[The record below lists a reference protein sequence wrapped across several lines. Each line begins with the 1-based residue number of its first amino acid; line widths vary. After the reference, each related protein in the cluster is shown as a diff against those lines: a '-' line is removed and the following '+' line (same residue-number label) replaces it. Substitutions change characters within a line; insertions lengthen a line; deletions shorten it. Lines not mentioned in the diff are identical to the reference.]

1 MTMSTSSL
9 SHANAT
15 VTLQQLMDANSSH
28 IGSYKNRLHQ
38 ALIAMTETSKTSSVQ
53 NLPNQKDAIANIP
66 FHQFCLDSRKL
77 AAGDVFILL
86 KSQTSNCQKSRDYLL
101 QAAKQ
106 AAFIL
111 SEVDPVALLT
121 SAHVPPHTHIALT
134 ENQPQAVAEQQLA
147 ALPCPV
153 LYVPNI
159 RDFLGNLVQVR
170 LQYQQPV
177 ILPTVVAVT
186 GTNGKTTISQLVAQ
200 LTQLTGMSSAVMGTA
215 GNGKLGE
222 LVQASHTTGDAL
234 AVQQFLYQMGSE
246 GAELLALEASSHGL
260 DQQRLQGM
268 PVSVAIYT
276 NLSRDHL
283 DYHADMVEYAAAKAK
298 LFDKAHFPELTHAII
313 NLDDEYAQTMLDMAH
328 ASDLTVWTYSL
339 DPSKP
344 ATFVAADIYPSLQ
357 GVNIALRCDFND
369 SNAGDVV
376 KDRNS
381 FKDKED
387 VKDRDVVKD
396 RDSVLINEASD
407 HTEQKIDN
415 ISIISPLLGR
425 FNVANLLA
433 ALAATVALGTDV
445 DRAIERMA
453 AVVPQLQGAVGRM
466 QRVPSHDGCFIVDYA
481 HTPDAL
487 QQVLASLK
495 THCDGQL
502 WAVFGC
508 GGDRDAGKRP
518 LMAQAGLVGADQVIL
533 TSDNPRTEDPNT
545 ILQDMQAGMSAEQY
559 QRTHIE
565 PARQSAIEYAVSQA
579 AADDIVV
586 IAGKG
591 HETYQEIN
599 KVRYDFD
606 DSVIL
611 QNALKQAG
619 RL

>member
-1 MTMSTSSL
+1 MTLSPSSP
-9 SHANAT
+9 SIT
-15 VTLQQLMDANSSH
+15 PVTLQQLTESSSSNSRH
-28 IGSYKNRLHQ
+28 GVGTEQ
-38 ALIAMTETSKTSSVQ
+38 ALQKLSTQTTLVGADSKPMNSF
-53 NLPNQKDAIANIP
+53 LDIP
-66 FHQFCLDSRKL
+66 FLQFRLDSRQL
-77 AAGDVFILL
+77 EPNDVFVLL
-86 KSQTSNCQKSRDYLL
+86 KSHIPNCQKSRDYLY
-101 QAAKQ
+101 QAAEH

-111 SEVDPVALLT
+111 SEIDPTALLNT
-121 SAHVPPHTHIALT
+121 ISISNHADITLPNDSATKV
-134 ENQPQAVAEQQLA
+134 QQQLA

-159 RDFLGNLVQVR
+159 RDFLGTLIQAR

-177 ILPTVVAVT
+177 TLPTVIAVT

-215 GNGKLGE
+215 GNGRLGA

-246 GAELLALEASSHGL
+246 NAELLALEASSHGL

-283 DYHADMVEYAAAKAK
+283 DYHADMAEYAAAKAR
-298 LFDKAHFPELTHAII
+298 LFDKAHFPDLTHAII
-313 NLDDEYAQTMLDMAH
+313 NIDDEHAQIMLDTAH

-339 DPSKP
+339 EPSKS
-344 ATFVAADIYPSLQ
+344 ATFVAAEIKPSLQ
-357 GVNIALRCDFND
+357 GVEITLRTDL
-369 SNAGDVV
+369 GDGEVNNLGIV
-376 KDRNS
+376 
-381 FKDKED
+381 
-387 VKDRDVVKD
+387 
-396 RDSVLINEASD
+396 
-407 HTEQKIDN
+407 
-415 ISIISPLLGR
+415 SPLLGR

-433 ALAATVALGTDV
+433 AMAAAVALG
-445 DRAIERMA
+445 ISLERIA

-466 QRVPSHDGCFIVDYA
+466 QRVPSNDGCFIVDYA

-487 QQVLASLK
+487 SQVLASLK
-495 THCDGQL
+495 THCKGQL

-518 LMAQAGLVGADQVIL
+518 LMAQAGLAGADKVVL
-533 TSDNPRTEDPNT
+533 TADNPRTEDPNI
-545 ILQDMQAGMSAEQY
+545 ILQDMQAGMTSEQY

-565 PARQSAIEYAVSQA
+565 PARQAAIEYAVNQA

-599 KVRYDFD
+599 HVRYDFD
-606 DSVIL
+606 DRVIL

-619 RL
+619 RV

>member
-1 MTMSTSSL
+1 MTLSPSSP
-9 SHANAT
+9 SIT
-15 VTLQQLMDANSSH
+15 PVTLQQLTESSSSNSRH
-28 IGSYKNRLHQ
+28 GVGIEQ
-38 ALIAMTETSKTSSVQ
+38 ALQKLSTQTTSIGVDSKPINSF
-53 NLPNQKDAIANIP
+53 LNIP
-66 FHQFCLDSRKL
+66 FLQFRLDSRQL
-77 AAGDVFILL
+77 EPNDVFVLL
-86 KSQTSNCQKSRDYLL
+86 KSHIPNCQKSRDYLY
-101 QAAKQ
+101 QAAEN

-111 SEVDPVALLT
+111 SEIDPTALLNTT
-121 SAHVPPHTHIALT
+121 SVSNHADITLPNDSTAKV
-134 ENQPQAVAEQQLA
+134 QQQLA

-159 RDFLGNLVQVR
+159 RDFLGTLVQAR

-177 ILPTVVAVT
+177 TLPTVVAVT

-215 GNGKLGE
+215 GNGRLGA

-246 GAELLALEASSHGL
+246 NAELLALEASSHGL

-283 DYHADMVEYAAAKAK
+283 DYHVDMAEYAAAKAR
-298 LFDKAHFPELTHAII
+298 LFDKAYFPDLTHAII
-313 NLDDEYAQTMLDMAH
+313 NIDDEHGQIMLDTAD

-339 DPSKP
+339 EPSKS
-344 ATFVAADIYPSLQ
+344 ATFVAAEIKPSLQ
-357 GVNIALRCDFND
+357 GVEITLHTDL
-369 SNAGDVV
+369 GDGEVNHLGIV
-376 KDRNS
+376 
-381 FKDKED
+381 
-387 VKDRDVVKD
+387 
-396 RDSVLINEASD
+396 
-407 HTEQKIDN
+407 
-415 ISIISPLLGR
+415 SPLLGR

-433 ALAATVALGTDV
+433 AMAAAVALG
-445 DRAIERMA
+445 ISLERIA
-453 AVVPQLQGAVGRM
+453 TVVPQLQGAVGRM
-466 QRVPSHDGCFIVDYA
+466 QRVPSNDGCFIVDYA
-481 HTPDAL
+481 HTSDAL
-487 QQVLASLK
+487 SQVLASLK
-495 THCDGQL
+495 THCKGQL

-518 LMAQAGLVGADQVIL
+518 LMAQAGLAGADKVVL
-533 TSDNPRTEDPNT
+533 TADNPRTEDPNA
-545 ILQDMQAGMSAEQY
+545 ILQDMQAGMTSEQY

-565 PARQSAIEYAVSQA
+565 PARQTAIEYAVNQA

-599 KVRYDFD
+599 HIRYDFD

-619 RL
+619 RV